1 MASNRI
7 GSKRNLLFRAGMLL
21 AILIALFSCQINL
34 PAPDAQA
41 QTIGIE
47 FIFDIAPNEPAPLKN
62 SLPLTGTPF
71 YLEGKIYPFRTINQ
85 ATCEFAVASPRV
97 LGTWRAW
104 GEVAEDGRLVLN
116 QSLQVT
122 SSGGTL
128 ELQGVTGITLGSQP
142 AGPAIPG
149 QRTGPT
155 TGPTEVLSVTGGA
168 GNYRGLNGE
177 AQVRS
182 YCSDPSRP
190 FRYDRP
196 FCIQI
201 IEAKR
206 R

>member
-1 MASNRI
+1 MVHNRI
-7 GSKRNLLFRAGMLL
+7 GLKRNLLFRAGVLL
-21 AILIALFSCQINL
+21 TILIALFSCQINL

-47 FIFDIAPNEPAPLKN
+47 RIFDIAPREPILRD
-62 SLPLTGTPF
+62 SLPLKGTTF
-71 YLEGKIYPFRTINQ
+71 FLEGEIHPFRSINM
-85 ATCEFAVASPRV
+85 ATCEFNVASPRV

-104 GEVAEDGRLVLN
+104 GVVAEDGRLVVN
-116 QSLQVT
+116 QSLLVT
-122 SSGGTL
+122 SSQGTI
-128 ELQGVTGITLGSQP
+128 ELQGVTGVTIGSQP
-142 AGPAIPG
+142 AAPAIPG

-201 IEAKR
+201 LEAKHR
-206 R
+206 

>member
-1 MASNRI
+1 MVHNRI
-7 GSKRNLLFRAGMLL
+7 GSKRNPLFRAGVLL
-21 AILIALFSCQINL
+21 TILIAFFSCQINL
-34 PAPDAQA
+34 SAPDVQA
-41 QTIGIE
+41 QSIGIE
-47 FIFDIAPNEPAPLKN
+47 RIFDIAPREATLMD
-62 SLPLTGTPF
+62 SLPLKGSTF
-71 YLEGKIYPFRTINQ
+71 FLEGEIHPFRSINQ
-85 ATCEFAVASPRV
+85 ATCEFNVSSPRV

-104 GEVAEDGRLVLN
+104 GVVADDGRLVVN
-116 QSLQVT
+116 QSLLVT
-122 SSGGTL
+122 SSHGTI
-128 ELQGVTGITLGSQP
+128 ELQGVTGVTIGSQP
-142 AGPAIPG
+142 AAPAIPG

-201 IEAKR
+201 IEAKHR
-206 R
+206 

>member
-1 MASNRI
+1 MVHNRI
-7 GSKRNLLFRAGMLL
+7 GSKRNLLFRAGVLL
-21 AILIALFSCQINL
+21 TILIAFFSCQINL
-34 PAPDAQA
+34 SAPDAQA
-41 QTIGIE
+41 QIGIE
-47 FIFDIAPNEPAPLKN
+47 FIFDIVPDDDTLRN

-71 YLEGKIYPFRTINQ
+71 YLQGKIYPFRSVNM
-85 ATCEFAVASPRV
+85 ATCEFAVATPRQ

-104 GEVAEDGRLVLN
+104 GEVADDGRLVLN
-116 QSLQVT
+116 QSLLVT
-122 SSGGTL
+122 SSHGTI
-128 ELQGVTGITLGSQP
+128 ELQGVTGVTLGTQP
-142 AGPAIPG
+142 ASPAIPG

-177 AQVRS
+177 GQVRS

-201 IEAKR
+201 IEAR
-206 R
+206 RR

>member
-1 MASNRI
+1 MVNDRVR
-7 GSKRNLLFRAGMLL
+7 SKRTLLFRASVLL

-34 PAPDAQA
+34 PKHEAQA
-41 QTIGIE
+41 QVIGIE
-47 FIFDIAPNEPAPLKN
+47 YIFDIVPNDDTLRN

-71 YLEGKIYPFRTINQ
+71 FLDGKIYPFRTVNM
-85 ATCEFAVASPRV
+85 ATCEFNVASPRV

-104 GEVAEDGRLVLN
+104 GEVADDGRLVLN
-116 QSLQVT
+116 MSLQVT
-122 SSGGTL
+122 SSGGMI
-128 ELQGVTGITLGSQP
+128 ELQGVTGITLGTQP
-142 AGPAIPG
+142 AAPAIPG

-177 AQVRS
+177 GQVRS
-182 YCSDPSRP
+182 YCSDPTRP

>member
-1 MASNRI
+1 MVHNRI
-7 GSKRNLLFRAGMLL
+7 GSKRNLLFRAGVLL
-21 AILIALFSCQINL
+21 TILIAFFSCQINL
-34 PAPDAQA
+34 SAPAAEAQV
-41 QTIGIE
+41 GIE
-47 FIFDIAPNEPAPLKN
+47 FIFDIVPREAPLRD
-62 SLPLTGTPF
+62 SLPLKGSTF
-71 YLEGKIYPFRTINQ
+71 FLEGEIHPFRTVNM
-85 ATCEFAVASPRV
+85 ATCEFNVASPRV

-104 GEVAEDGRLVLN
+104 GEVADDGRLVLN
-116 QSLQVT
+116 QSLLVT
-122 SSGGTL
+122 SSHGTI
-128 ELQGVTGITLGSQP
+128 ELQGVTGVTLGSQP
-142 AGPAIPG
+142 AAPAIPG

-201 IEAKR
+201 IEAR
-206 R
+206 RK

>member
-1 MASNRI
+1 MVHNRI
-7 GSKRNLLFRAGMLL
+7 GSKRNLLFRAGVLL
-21 AILIALFSCQINL
+21 TILFAFFSCQINL
-34 PAPDAQA
+34 SAPAAEAQV
-41 QTIGIE
+41 GIE
-47 FIFDIAPNEPAPLKN
+47 FIFDIVPREAPLRD
-62 SLPLTGTPF
+62 SLPLKGSTF
-71 YLEGKIYPFRTINQ
+71 FLEGEIHPFRSVNM
-85 ATCEFAVASPRV
+85 ATCEFNVASPRV

-104 GEVAEDGRLVLN
+104 GEVADDGRLVLN
-116 QSLQVT
+116 QSLLVT
-122 SSGGTL
+122 SSHGTI
-128 ELQGVTGITLGSQP
+128 ELQGVTGVTLGSQP
-142 AGPAIPG
+142 AAPAIPG

-196 FCIQI
+196 FCIQV